1 MAYIDYYGVLGVSK
15 TASQDEIKKAFK
27 KLARKYHPDLNPND
41 PTAKQKFQ
49 EINEANE
56 VLSDPEKRKKYDA
69 YGENW
74 KHADEFEAQK
84 QRYQQ
89 QSRSGGGGFGGMGG
103 GYWSSA
109 EGEGFSGGNASGFS
123 DFFESLFG
131 QRRGSSRRSSAGFKG
146 QDFNAELHLSLRDAA
161 ETHKQIL
168 EVNGKKIRIT
178 VPAGVADGQTIK
190 LNGQGGPGMNGGP
203 AGDLYITF
211 VIGDDPVY
219 KREGD
224 NLYMNVPIDLYTA
237 VLGGEQIIET
247 LNGKVKMKIKPETQN
262 GTKVR
267 LRGKGFPVYK
277 QDGQFGD
284 LFVTYEVKIPTHLTE
299 KQKELF
305 RELQNS

>member
-1 MAYIDYYGVLGVSK
+1 MLTEKTGNMQMNSKLKSNVISNKAEVAVAASAVWVVATGPLQREEVSAVTSTETK
-15 TASQDEIKKAFK
+15 VNFPISS
-27 KLARKYHPDLNPND
+27 NPYSVN
-41 PTAKQKFQ
+41 AG
-49 EINEANE
+49 EAAEE
-56 VLSDPEKRKKYDA
+56 VRL
-69 YGENW
+69 
-74 KHADEFEAQK
+74 
-84 QRYQQ
+84 
-89 QSRSGGGGFGGMGG
+89 
-103 GYWSSA
+103 
-109 EGEGFSGGNASGFS
+109 
-123 DFFESLFG
+123 
-131 QRRGSSRRSSAGFKG
+131 GFKG

>member
-1 MAYIDYYGVLGVSK
+1 MLTEKTGNMQMNSKLKSNVISNKAEVAVAASAVWVVATGPLQREEVSAVTSTETK
-15 TASQDEIKKAFK
+15 VNFPISS
-27 KLARKYHPDLNPND
+27 NPYSVN
-41 PTAKQKFQ
+41 A
-49 EINEANE
+49 
-56 VLSDPEKRKKYDA
+56 
-69 YGENW
+69 GE
-74 KHADEFEAQK
+74 
-84 QRYQQ
+84 
-89 QSRSGGGGFGGMGG
+89 
-103 GYWSSA
+103 
-109 EGEGFSGGNASGFS
+109 
-123 DFFESLFG
+123 
-131 QRRGSSRRSSAGFKG
+131 
-146 QDFNAELHLSLRDAA
+146 A

>member
-1 MAYIDYYGVLGVSK
+1 MLTEKTGNMQMNSK
-15 TASQDEIKKAFK
+15 LKSNVISNKAEVAVAASAVWVVATGP
-27 KLARKYHPDLNPND
+27 L
-41 PTAKQKFQ
+41 
-49 EINEANE
+49 
-56 VLSDPEKRKKYDA
+56 
-69 YGENW
+69 
-74 KHADEFEAQK
+74 
-84 QRYQQ
+84 QR
-89 QSRSGGGGFGGMGG
+89 
-103 GYWSSA
+103 
-109 EGEGFSGGNASGFS
+109 
-123 DFFESLFG
+123 
-131 QRRGSSRRSSAGFKG
+131 
-146 QDFNAELHLSLRDAA
+146 

>member
-1 MAYIDYYGVLGVSK
+1 MLTEKTGNMQMNSKLKSNVISNKAEVAVAVSAVWVVATGPLQREEVSAVTSTETK
-15 TASQDEIKKAFK
+15 VNFPISS
-27 KLARKYHPDLNPND
+27 NPYSVN
-41 PTAKQKFQ
+41 A
-49 EINEANE
+49 EEA
-56 VLSDPEKRKKYDA
+56 
-69 YGENW
+69 
-74 KHADEFEAQK
+74 
-84 QRYQQ
+84 
-89 QSRSGGGGFGGMGG
+89 
-103 GYWSSA
+103 
-109 EGEGFSGGNASGFS
+109 
-123 DFFESLFG
+123 
-131 QRRGSSRRSSAGFKG
+131 
-146 QDFNAELHLSLRDAA
+146 AELHLSLRDAA

>member
-1 MAYIDYYGVLGVSK
+1 MLTEKTGNMQMNSKLKSNVISNKAEVAVAVSAVWVVATGPLQREEVSAVTSTETK
-15 TASQDEIKKAFK
+15 VNFPISS
-27 KLARKYHPDLNPND
+27 NPYSVN
-41 PTAKQKFQ
+41 A
-49 EINEANE
+49 
-56 VLSDPEKRKKYDA
+56 
-69 YGENW
+69 GE
-74 KHADEFEAQK
+74 
-84 QRYQQ
+84 
-89 QSRSGGGGFGGMGG
+89 
-103 GYWSSA
+103 
-109 EGEGFSGGNASGFS
+109 
-123 DFFESLFG
+123 
-131 QRRGSSRRSSAGFKG
+131 
-146 QDFNAELHLSLRDAA
+146 AA
-161 ETHKQIL
+161 E
-168 EVNGKKIRIT
+168 EVRLDSKGRTSMPNCIFLYAMPQRPTNKSWKSTVKKIRIT

>member
-1 MAYIDYYGVLGVSK
+1 MLTEKTGNMQMNSKLKSNVISNKAEVAVAASAVWVVATGPLQREEVSAVTSTETK
-15 TASQDEIKKAFK
+15 VNFPISS
-27 KLARKYHPDLNPND
+27 NPYSVN
-41 PTAKQKFQ
+41 AG
-49 EINEANE
+49 EAAEE
-56 VLSDPEKRKKYDA
+56 VRLDS
-69 YGENW
+69 
-74 KHADEFEAQK
+74 
-84 QRYQQ
+84 
-89 QSRSGGGGFGGMGG
+89 
-103 GYWSSA
+103 
-109 EGEGFSGGNASGFS
+109 
-123 DFFESLFG
+123 
-131 QRRGSSRRSSAGFKG
+131 KG
-146 QDFNAELHLSLRDAA
+146 RSLRDAA

>member
-1 MAYIDYYGVLGVSK
+1 MLTEKTGNMQMNSKLKSNVISNKAEVAVAASAVWVVATGPLQREEVSAVTSTETK
-15 TASQDEIKKAFK
+15 VNFPISS
-27 KLARKYHPDLNPND
+27 NPYSVN
-41 PTAKQKFQ
+41 A
-49 EINEANE
+49 
-56 VLSDPEKRKKYDA
+56 
-69 YGENW
+69 GE
-74 KHADEFEAQK
+74 
-84 QRYQQ
+84 
-89 QSRSGGGGFGGMGG
+89 
-103 GYWSSA
+103 
-109 EGEGFSGGNASGFS
+109 
-123 DFFESLFG
+123 
-131 QRRGSSRRSSAGFKG
+131 
-146 QDFNAELHLSLRDAA
+146 AA
-161 ETHKQIL
+161 E
-168 EVNGKKIRIT
+168 EVRLDSKGRTSMPNCIFLYAMPQRPTNKSWKSTVKKIRIT

-203 AGDLYITF
+203 TGDLYITF

>member
-1 MAYIDYYGVLGVSK
+1 MLTEKTGNMQMNSKLKSNVISNKAEVAVAVSAVWVVATGPLQREEVSAVTSTETK
-15 TASQDEIKKAFK
+15 VNFPISS
-27 KLARKYHPDLNPND
+27 NPYS
-41 PTAKQKFQ
+41 
-49 EINEANE
+49 
-56 VLSDPEKRKKYDA
+56 V
-69 YGENW
+69 
-74 KHADEFEAQK
+74 
-84 QRYQQ
+84 
-89 QSRSGGGGFGGMGG
+89 
-103 GYWSSA
+103 
-109 EGEGFSGGNASGFS
+109 
-123 DFFESLFG
+123 
-131 QRRGSSRRSSAGFKG
+131 
-146 QDFNAELHLSLRDAA
+146 NAEEAA
-161 ETHKQIL
+161 E
-168 EVNGKKIRIT
+168 EVRLDSKGRTSMPNCIFLYAMPQRPTNKSWKSTVKRS

>member
-1 MAYIDYYGVLGVSK
+1 MLTEKTGNMQMNSKLKSNVISNKAEVAVAVSAVWVVATGPLQREEVSAVTSTETK
-15 TASQDEIKKAFK
+15 VNFPISS
-27 KLARKYHPDLNPND
+27 NPYSVNAEEAAEEVRLD
-41 PTAKQKFQ
+41 SKGRTSMPNCIFLYAMPQRPTNK
-49 EINEANE
+49 
-56 VLSDPEKRKKYDA
+56 S
-69 YGENW
+69 W
-74 KHADEFEAQK
+74 KSTVK
-84 QRYQQ
+84 
-89 QSRSGGGGFGGMGG
+89 RSG
-103 GYWSSA
+103 
-109 EGEGFSGGNASGFS
+109 
-123 DFFESLFG
+123 
-131 QRRGSSRRSSAGFKG
+131 
-146 QDFNAELHLSLRDAA
+146 
-161 ETHKQIL
+161 
-168 EVNGKKIRIT
+168 IT

>member
-1 MAYIDYYGVLGVSK
+1 M
-15 TASQDEIKKAFK
+15 
-27 KLARKYHPDLNPND
+27 
-41 PTAKQKFQ
+41 
-49 EINEANE
+49 IN
-56 VLSDPEKRKKYDA
+56 
-69 YGENW
+69 
-74 KHADEFEAQK
+74 
-84 QRYQQ
+84 
-89 QSRSGGGGFGGMGG
+89 
-103 GYWSSA
+103 
-109 EGEGFSGGNASGFS
+109 
-123 DFFESLFG
+123 
-131 QRRGSSRRSSAGFKG
+131 
-146 QDFNAELHLSLRDAA
+146 DAA

>member
-1 MAYIDYYGVLGVSK
+1 MLTEKTGNMQMNSKLKSNVISNKAEVAVAVSAVWVVA
-15 TASQDEIKKAFK
+15 TGPLQRE
-27 KLARKYHPDLNPND
+27 
-41 PTAKQKFQ
+41 
-49 EINEANE
+49 E
-56 VLSDPEKRKKYDA
+56 V
-69 YGENW
+69 
-74 KHADEFEAQK
+74 
-84 QRYQQ
+84 
-89 QSRSGGGGFGGMGG
+89 
-103 GYWSSA
+103 SA
-109 EGEGFSGGNASGFS
+109 VTST
-123 DFFESLFG
+123 
-131 QRRGSSRRSSAGFKG
+131 
-146 QDFNAELHLSLRDAA
+146 
-161 ETHKQIL
+161 ETK
-168 EVNGKKIRIT
+168 V
-178 VPAGVADGQTIK
+178 
-190 LNGQGGPGMNGGP
+190 NGQGGPGMNGGP